1 MQSAAGD
8 DGTLARAGSLI
19 ISSHVGR
26 LSATST
32 YATMSR
38 AADSPMVPASATS
51 KAFFVIMSRFLIMKL
66 ALCNDLGDTKDFCGV
81 LGLKMYG
88 FSDWLGSV

>member
-8 DGTLARAGSLI
+8 DGTLALEGSLI
-19 ISSHVGR
+19 MSSHVGSE
-26 LSATST
+26 SATST

-38 AADSPMVPASATS
+38 AADSPIVPASATS
-51 KAFFVIMSRFLIMKL
+51 KAFFVIRPRFLIMKL
-66 ALCNDLGDTKDFCGV
+66 ALCNDRGDTNDFCGV

-88 FSDWLGSV
+88 LSYWLGSV